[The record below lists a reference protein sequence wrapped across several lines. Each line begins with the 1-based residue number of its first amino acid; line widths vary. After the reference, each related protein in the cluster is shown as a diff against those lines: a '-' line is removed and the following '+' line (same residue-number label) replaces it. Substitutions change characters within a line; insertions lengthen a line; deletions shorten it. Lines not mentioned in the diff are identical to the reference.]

1 MKLLKNTLIAS
12 ALALSVSA
20 PASAVVLNIQNNILM
35 GATGVDVGGTLY
47 DVSFID
53 GILGENIT
61 AFTTQQTAYRASQA
75 LLSQVF
81 TGNFDSLQ
89 SFTNG
94 CGSTTGCATY
104 TPYGFT
110 SASGVYVGTAYVFN
124 SNINTSDSY
133 TYGSFPSTR
142 TTVSNPLS
150 NIARWSLSTPAVSA
164 VTTAVPEPE
173 TYAMFLAGLGLM
185 GFASRRKLAS

>member
-20 PASAVVLNIQNNILM
+20 PASAVVLNIQDNILM

-47 DVSFID
+47 DVSFVD
-53 GILGENIT
+53 GIFGQNIT
-61 AFTTQQTAYRASQA
+61 AFTTQQTAYQASQA

-81 TGNFDSLQ
+81 TGNFDSLK

-94 CGSTTGCATY
+94 CTSISVCNTY
-104 TPYGFT
+104 TPYALSTSVVSLAYTVNSYRDLSDTAYKFT
-110 SASGVYVGTAYVFN
+110 SFSTKASA
-124 SNINTSDSY
+124 SDS
-133 TYGSFPSTR
+133 GI
-142 TTVSNPLS
+142 

>member
-20 PASAVVLNIQNNILM
+20 PASAVVLNIQDNILM

-53 GILGENIT
+53 GILGQNIT
-61 AFTTQQTAYRASQA
+61 AFTSRPDALRASDA
-75 LLSQVF
+75 LRTQVF
-81 TGNFDSLQ
+81 TGNFDALQ

-94 CGSTTGCATY
+94 CTDLLNCYTY
-104 TPYGFT
+104 TPYFT
-110 SASGVYVGTAYVFN
+110 SNVSKNTFVAYTIN
-124 SNINTSDSY
+124 SYSDLYDSEN
-133 TYGSFPSTR
+133 SSTLSSTV
-142 TTVSNPLS
+142 TTVSNAGT

-164 VTTAVPEPE
+164 VTSAVPEPE
-173 TYAMFLAGLGLM
+173 TYALMLAGLGLL
-185 GFASRRKLAS
+185 GFSSRRKLAK

>member
-53 GILGENIT
+53 GILSENIS
-61 AFTTQQTAYRASQA
+61 AFTTKSGAEAASEA
-75 LLSQVF
+75 LLNQVF
-81 TGNFDSLQ
+81 TADSAVD
-89 SFTNG
+89 SFTIPTNG
-94 CGSTTGCATY
+94 CTTVLFCSTF
-104 TPYGFT
+104 TPYTAVATDGSMQFT
-110 SASGVYVGTAYVFN
+110 PAAFKGRMSSFLGSGYNEPSYSTSN
-124 SNINTSDSY
+124 SPMD
-133 TYGSFPSTR
+133 
-142 TTVSNPLS
+142 
-150 NIARWSLSTPAVSA
+150 NIAVWKLSA
-164 VTTAVPEPE
+164 VATTAAVPEPE

-185 GFASRRKLAS
+185 GFASRRKLAK